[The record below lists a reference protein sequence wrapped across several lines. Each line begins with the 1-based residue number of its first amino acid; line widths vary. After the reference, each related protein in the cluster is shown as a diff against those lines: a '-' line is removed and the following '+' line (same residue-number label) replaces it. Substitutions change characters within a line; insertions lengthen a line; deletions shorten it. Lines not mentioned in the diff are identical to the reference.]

1 MTTPKPAGRPT
12 MYGAAQPKRSIR
24 LDDARLAK
32 AARIGRGKFTEG
44 IRIALDAFPEVN
56 LPQVPDP
63 VPEAL
68 PGASP
73 ADT

>member
-1 MTTPKPAGRPT
+1 MTTPRPAGRPT
-12 MYGAAQPKRSIR
+12 MYGEAQPKRSIR
-24 LDDARLAK
+24 LDSARLQK
-32 AARIGRGKFTEG
+32 AQRIGRGKFTEG

-56 LPQVPDP
+56 LPQAGDP
-63 VPEAL
+63 ATEAS